1 MLINILYTVVLP
13 EVCKLFVSAYAPS
26 GLPEVLDELSGLHNF
41 VWPHPHP
48 LRPWGGGG
56 HGSRSAYVEHFLS
69 FLDNEEWSFQET
81 GFVQP
86 DMKRAPSQPESGALV
101 NMIKSETPKTSQK
114 CLQQE
119 RKKNESRERGS

>member
-1 MLINILYTVVLP
+1 MNFLGYITLCDPTP
-13 EVCKLFVSAYAPS
+13 T
-26 GLPEVLDELSGLHNF
+26 LSGH
-41 VWPHPHP
+41 
-48 LRPWGGGG
+48 GEGEGG
-56 HGSRSAYVEHFLS
+56 HGSQSAYVEHFLS